1 MQNVLA
7 VDVAKGKSM
16 ISLISSCGEVL
27 IEPYEVNHSIIDFSN
42 LLNRINKLKLD
53 NISVIMESTGI
64 YHRPI
69 ERFFLENNFK
79 VFVINALYS
88 KMYKR
93 NLRKTKTDKLD
104 CISLS
109 ELFFT
114 TDFREY
120 IKPDDIY
127 LNMNAL
133 SRQYHALDE
142 LCVNLKNR
150 YKNLVYLC
158 FPEYELIFKNKAIY
172 SELALSFIE
181 KYPHADIISNTRIDA
196 LQNFFKKKG
205 FRHWKK
211 KPMIIKEYAINSYPS
226 VSKDDEIT
234 SSLSQLARL
243 INTYQNEI
251 ETIKYKIIF
260 LGKKTKY
267 FESINSIFGIGE
279 FTTSLIIA
287 ELGDINRFKNIKEL
301 TAYCG
306 LDPSIK
312 QSGKSINIKGPIS
325 KSGNKYLRKILFVS
339 ILNILSL
346 TRLCHTKNDIENYYR
361 KKRNEGKHHYV
372 ATIACTTK
380 LLRKIFVLCK
390 KLDK

>member
-7 VDVAKGKSM
+7 IDVAKGKSM
-16 ISLISSCGEVL
+16 VSLISSCGEVL
-27 IEPYEVNHSIIDFSN
+27 IEPYEVNHSINDFSN
-42 LLNRINKLKLD
+42 LLNRIKNLKLD

-64 YHRPI
+64 YHRPV

-181 KYPHADIISNTRIDA
+181 KYPHADIISNTRIDS
-196 LQNFFKKKG
+196 LQNFFKKNG

-211 KPMIIKEYAINSYPS
+211 KPMTIKEYAINSYPS

-234 SSLSQLARL
+234 SSLSQIARL
-243 INTYQNEI
+243 INTYQKEI

-287 ELGDINRFKNIKEL
+287 ELGDISRFDNIKQL

-325 KSGNKYLRKILFVS
+325 KSGNKYLRKILFIS

-346 TRLCHTKNDIENYYR
+346 TRLCHTENDIEIYYR

>member
-16 ISLISSCGEVL
+16 VSLISSCGEVL
-27 IEPYEVNHSIIDFSN
+27 IEPYEVNHSINDFSN
-42 LLNRINKLKLD
+42 LLNRIKNLKLD

-64 YHRPI
+64 YHRPV

-79 VFVINALYS
+79 VFVINSLYS

-181 KYPHADIISNTRIDA
+181 KYPHADIISNTRIDS
-196 LQNFFKKKG
+196 LQNFFKKNG

-211 KPMIIKEYAINSYPS
+211 KPMTIKEYAINSYPS

-234 SSLSQLARL
+234 SSLSQIARL
-243 INTYQNEI
+243 INTYQKEI

-287 ELGDINRFKNIKEL
+287 ELGDINRFRNIKEL

-325 KSGNKYLRKILFVS
+325 KSGNKYLRKILFIS

-346 TRLCHTKNDIENYYR
+346 TRLCHTENDIEIYYR

-380 LLRKIFVLCK
+380 LLRHIFVLCK
-390 KLDK
+390 QLDK

>member
-1 MQNVLA
+1 MKNVLA

-16 ISLISSCGEVL
+16 VSLISSCGEVL
-27 IEPYEVNHSIIDFSN
+27 IEPYEINHSIIDFSN

-114 TDFREY
+114 TDFKEY

-181 KYPHADIISNTRIDA
+181 KYPHADIISNTRIDS
-196 LQNFFKKKG
+196 LQNFFKKNG

-211 KPMIIKEYAINSYPS
+211 KPMTIKEYAINSYPS

-234 SSLSQLARL
+234 SSLSQIARL
-243 INTYQNEI
+243 INTYQKEI

-260 LGKKTKY
+260 LGKKIKY

-287 ELGDINRFKNIKEL
+287 ELGDINRFRNIKEL

-325 KSGNKYLRKILFVS
+325 KSGNKYLRKILFIS

-346 TRLCHTKNDIENYYR
+346 TRLCHTENDIEIYYR

-380 LLRKIFVLCK
+380 LLRHIFVLCK
-390 KLDK
+390 QLDK